1 MPVPAA
7 DGDASASK
15 GPRGTAAVRAAAARA
30 AAAAPQQPSLFDT
43 SVDAAVDSAFA
54 MGAGIS
60 GGPPA
65 SLFMTGLGLNPQD
78 AQPAAAAVRH
88 GGANNVPA
96 GPYVKKLQP
105 AAAPGL
111 MDFPDLGGA
120 AAAGNGEVRLC

>member
-54 MGAGIS
+54 MGAGMS

-65 SLFMTGLGLNPQD
+65 SLFMTGLTPQD
-78 AQPAAAAVRH
+78 AQPAAAAARH
-88 GGANNVPA
+88 GGANNAPA

-120 AAAGNGEVRLC
+120 AAAGNGEVRLY